1 MRLDRPAVPARRRAH
16 DAERLVSRIE
26 VDAART
32 HGSRLEARERVRV
45 DPPNRLLALGQE
57 RCELLLYRLDTVRA
71 LERLVDASLLGASR
85 LVHELV
91 APRLPANLAREAR
104 AFLPH
109 REPHLAAFVR
119 QDGIRHEVV
128 PARRARLLVARKAPV
143 APVRRREVHVD
154 GKSARDRR
162 RVLLVVASAHA
173 LLWVQFQHPLHRRL
187 VANAVEPEPLQVVV
201 ARHLLVEPL
210 QLRNVSGSVLVALEF
225 RGAVPDGRGEV
236 VRLTIYKKM
245 PFLRDG
251 ERRVLRIELVF
262 GKSVKWYERIE
273 AKTLGIEVFV
283 GRSNGSGQNNG
294 KSNRQMFHDASPLSQ
309 SCRGICRP

>member
-1 MRLDRPAVPARRRAH
+1 M
-16 DAERLVSRIE
+16 E
-26 VDAART
+26 
-32 HGSRLEARERVRV
+32 
-45 DPPNRLLALGQE
+45 
-57 RCELLLYRLDTVRA
+57 Y
-71 LERLVDASLLGASR
+71 
-85 LVHELV
+85 
-91 APRLPANLAREAR
+91 
-104 AFLPH
+104 
-109 REPHLAAFVR
+109 AFVR

-173 LLWVQFQHPLHRRL
+173 LLGVQFQHPLHRRL

-225 RGAVPDGRGEV
+225 RRAVPDGRGEV
-236 VRLTIYKKM
+236 VRLAIYEKM

-251 ERRVLRIELVF
+251 ERRVLRIELALW
-262 GKSVKWYERIE
+262 KSIKRDERIE

-283 GRSNGSGQNNG
+283 GRSNGSGQNSG
-294 KSNRQMFHDASPLSQ
+294 KCDRQTFHGARPPQSIMSWYLPSLKPRQVPSGSPAPFTTFQPQSRSNQA
-309 SCRGICRP
+309 

>member
-1 MRLDRPAVPARRRAH
+1 M
-16 DAERLVSRIE
+16 
-26 VDAART
+26 
-32 HGSRLEARERVRV
+32 
-45 DPPNRLLALGQE
+45 
-57 RCELLLYRLDTVRA
+57 
-71 LERLVDASLLGASR
+71 
-85 LVHELV
+85 
-91 APRLPANLAREAR
+91 
-104 AFLPH
+104 
-109 REPHLAAFVR
+109 
-119 QDGIRHEVV
+119 
-128 PARRARLLVARKAPV
+128 

-173 LLWVQFQHPLHRRL
+173 LLGVQFQHPLHRRL
-187 VANAVEPEPLQVVV
+187 VANAVEPKPLQVVV

-210 QLRNVSGSVLVALEF
+210 EFRNVSGSVLVALEF

-251 ERRVLRIELVF
+251 DRRVLRIELVF

-283 GRSNGSGQNNG
+283 GRSNGSGQNSG
-294 KSNRQMFHDASPLSQ
+294 KCDRQTFHGARPPQSSMSWYLPSLKPRQVPSGSPAPFTTFQPQSRSNQA
-309 SCRGICRP
+309 